1 MCVQVSHAWKQ
12 NDLANGQQHPD
23 YSTID
28 ISIYFIVGISTTTIF
43 CYNTSTVIAA
53 KAKSTTISFTWIAFI

>member
-23 YSTID
+23 YSRID
-28 ISIYFIVGISTTTIF
+28 ISIYFKVGISTTTF
-43 CYNTSTVIAA
+43 FYNTSTVIAA
-53 KAKSTTISFTWIAFI
+53 KAKSTAIAYI